1 MCSFIWAVAGLAAG
15 GWYAYNTHLP
25 AKKAV
30 FGLTVQVL
38 QVPFFFKEQV
48 KK

>member
-1 MCSFIWAVAGLAAG
+1 MCSFIQADG
-15 GWYAYNTHLP
+15 GPLGCSWYAYNTHWP

-30 FGLTVQVL
+30 FGLIVEVFQGLVL
-38 QVPFFFKEQV
+38 FKEQV